1 MSFKETLKG
10 FGASEEE
17 IRWAGD
23 MSIAQVWATCERGDW
38 MLWLASKLHID
49 MRVLTAAKAECA
61 ALAMPYMKDYRSI
74 AAVSAARAYARGEIS
89 EGELSAA
96 AAAAYAAYAPDATY
110 AAYTADA
117 YAADAAYAAA
127 YAAYATYAA
136 YAAYSAAAAAY
147 DDAKK
152 DEILKQCAHIVR
164 NIITLDMITSQL

>member
-1 MSFKETLKG
+1 
-10 FGASEEE
+10 
-17 IRWAGD
+17 
-23 MSIAQVWATCERGDW
+23 
-38 MLWLASKLHID
+38 
-49 MRVLTAAKAECA
+49 
-61 ALAMPYMKDYRSI
+61 MKDHRSI
-74 AAVSAARAYARGEIS
+74 AAVLAARAYARGEIS